1 MAATKEKLIEIIEE
15 MHEKNIL
22 SMMRYGKK
30 YNPCNGHIV
39 IDVKSHNPETFSK
52 IWKGFEKLGYIVES
66 GGWNYLEIYY
76 EEDTSDLDEIFNQ
89 YI

>member
-1 MAATKEKLIEIIEE
+1 MKATKETLIEIIEK

-22 SMMRYGKK
+22 RMMDYGKK
-30 YNPCNGHIV
+30 YDPCNGHIV
-39 IDVKSHNPETFSK
+39 INVRSRNPKTRSK
-52 IWKGFEKLGYIVES
+52 IWEGFEKLGYIVKS
-66 GGWNYLEIYY
+66 GGWSNLEIYY